1 MQVTIEIEPQTFSLL
16 QKVREKG
23 VSLDEVLREA
33 LDKFNDE
40 EHTPEKLSA
49 EERIERLKGWAN
61 KPRNLPPPL
70 SDEALR
76 RENLYEDRN

>member
-33 LDKFNDE
+33 LNKFDDKENL
-40 EHTPEKLSA
+40 PEKLSA
-49 EERIERLKGWAN
+49 EERIEQLKEWAN
-61 KPRNLPPPL
+61 KPRNLPPL

-76 RENLYEDRN
+76 RENMYEDRN